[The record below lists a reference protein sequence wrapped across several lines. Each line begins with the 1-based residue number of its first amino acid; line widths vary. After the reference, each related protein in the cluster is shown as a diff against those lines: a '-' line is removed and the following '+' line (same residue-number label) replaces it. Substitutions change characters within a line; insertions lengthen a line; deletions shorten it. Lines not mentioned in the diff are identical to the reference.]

1 MRWIRTIAVGLAA
14 ALTAIALSVG
24 LVTADDC
31 NQPAPDDFRSDVA
44 WDGTGLHHQP
54 QDVQDLFSRVWGT
67 DDDLHVRTWAWQHN
81 CRTQP
86 RESAGDPADESTT
99 TDDQDADDDSSGQ
112 SGGGREK
119 RPESGVNMAHVAT
132 RSPCHGQT
140 RPNITTEE
148 VIQDGAWIFC
158 NAETR
163 QWFKARRVI
172 PGVDYAADHQLVAP
186 GVGNCA
192 DGQTHYDPISKTCM
206 FYPDGPDV

>member
-1 MRWIRTIAVGLAA
+1 MRWIRTIAVGLAV

-86 RESAGDPADESTT
+86 REAAGDPAHGSSIS
-99 TDDQDADDDSSGQ
+99 DDQDAAGALGSLAGPQRQSLSESRVNLANVTTGGPCRSSSWPNPDQ
-112 SGGGREK
+112 RELIAAG
-119 RPESGVNMAHVAT
+119 E
-132 RSPCHGQT
+132 
-140 RPNITTEE
+140 
-148 VIQDGAWIFC
+148 WYFC
-158 NAETR
+158 NESTGEWVLR
-163 QWFKARRVI
+163 KRARPSI
-172 PGVDYAADHQLVAP
+172 DYATDDQLVAP
-186 GVGNCA
+186 EVGHCTS
-192 DGQTHYDPISKTCM
+192 GFTHYDPIARTCIL
-206 FYPDGPDV
+206 YPDGPDV